1 MKRAKSIKRFFV
13 YILKCKDGTF
23 YTGYTNDLK
32 KRIGL
37 HNTGKGAKYVKGRGP
52 AKLVYAKEYVFR
64 KHAMKIERKIKAM
77 TRKRKIKLIG
87 TYGKTFGQRFLK

>member
-23 YTGYTNDLK
+23 YTGYTNNLK
-32 KRIGL
+32 KRIAL

-52 AKLVYAKEYVFR
+52 VKLVYAKVYVFR
-64 KHAMKIERKIKAM
+64 RHAMNTERKIKTM
-77 TRKRKIKLIG
+77 SKKRKIKLIG
-87 TYGKTFGQRFLK
+87 TCGKIIQRFLK